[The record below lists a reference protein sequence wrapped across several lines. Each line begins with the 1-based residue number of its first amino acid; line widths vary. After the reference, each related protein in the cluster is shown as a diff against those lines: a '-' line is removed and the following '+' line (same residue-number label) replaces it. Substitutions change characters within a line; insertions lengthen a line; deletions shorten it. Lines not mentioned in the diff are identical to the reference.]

1 MLETSWEEYEL
12 VLFKTNPLS
21 DVAASITTSFDC
33 HGGILTESLQ
43 DDSLLDSTLLLNL
56 VRLAS
61 FEIIE
66 DFVECDSTSCV
77 LVLFS
82 TGQPKVV
89 NTIWVK
95 SAPFST
101 AWRVHDV
108 LCLPSIEL
116 VQASDISVSAT
127 LDTLAVSPW
136 VTSVVEFR
144 LGVSSRVEC
153 DSTSCVS
160 VLLSTGQ
167 RVHDV
172 LFLSSIDWL
181 QVSDISVS
189 ATLDTLTVSPW
200 VTSDVEFRLGD
211 LNKRDFWTNK
221 DNCSSFSLLCSSASC
236 LRSLSTISFTSFS
249 YSLLHCNSK

>member
-1 MLETSWEEYEL
+1 MWVLELISWIHTNQQTRQIYRFGSH
-12 VLFKTNPLS
+12 VLLIIHNP
-21 DVAASITTSFDC
+21 
-33 HGGILTESLQ
+33 
-43 DDSLLDSTLLLNL
+43 LNL

-144 LGVSSRVEC
+144 LG
-153 DSTSCVS
+153 
-160 VLLSTGQ
+160 
-167 RVHDV
+167 
-172 LFLSSIDWL
+172 
-181 QVSDISVS
+181 
-189 ATLDTLTVSPW
+189 SPIQ
-200 VTSDVEFRLGD
+200 
-211 LNKRDFWTNK
+211 N
-221 DNCSSFSLLCSSASC
+221 
-236 LRSLSTISFTSFS
+236 
-249 YSLLHCNSK
+249 

>member
-1 MLETSWEEYEL
+1 M
-12 VLFKTNPLS
+12 
-21 DVAASITTSFDC
+21 
-33 HGGILTESLQ
+33 
-43 DDSLLDSTLLLNL
+43 
-56 VRLAS
+56 
-61 FEIIE
+61 
-66 DFVECDSTSCV
+66 
-77 LVLFS
+77 
-82 TGQPKVV
+82 
-89 NTIWVK
+89 
-95 SAPFST
+95 
-101 AWRVHDV
+101 
-108 LCLPSIEL
+108 
-116 VQASDISVSAT
+116 VQASDISVSGT

-211 LNKRDFWTNK
+211 LNKRDF
-221 DNCSSFSLLCSSASC
+221 
-236 LRSLSTISFTSFS
+236 
-249 YSLLHCNSK
+249 